1 MCRIIKQLMTFNSW
15 IPGFINPRIIYLPR
29 PSGLGK
35 YNVSVLIN
43 HCIHLIKSH

>member
-1 MCRIIKQLMTFNSW
+1 MCGIIKQLM
-15 IPGFINPRIIYLPR
+15 IPGFINPSIIIYLPR

-35 YNVSVLIN
+35 YNVSGLID